1 MTGDGVLVARHEP
14 VIGGT
19 TNVASLAQFANR
31 RTTQQIDGVSYADNW
46 FAEDLSLAELKTLR
60 AIQTRGR
67 STAFDKQFEVPTL
80 AEVIALAKAKS
91 TELGRP
97 IGIYPEVKH
106 ATSMTGVSLAQGR
119 AATYFE
125 DRLLSTLHPAR
136 GLRQQRG
143 RAGVHPELR
152 GRQPA
157 IPQWQDQAQAGA
169 AGRCRRRQRQ
179 RLDVAG
185 GAPAQVCQIPPEF
198 RRNRPQTERKS
209 LILLGS
215 D

>member
-31 RTTQQIDGVSYADNW
+31 RTTQQIDGVSYADNG

-97 IGIYPEVKH
+97 ISIYPEVKH
-106 ATSMTGVSLAQGR
+106 ATYMTGVSLAQGR
-119 AATYFE
+119 AASYFE
-125 DRLLSTLHPAR
+125 DTLLSTLTRPTATAR
-136 GLRQQRG
+136 PRRCSS
-143 RAGVHPELR
+143 RASRSATCNTSMARPSSSWCSWSM
-152 GRQPA
+152 PTTSTPTA
-157 IPQWQDQAQAGA
+157 
-169 AGRCRRRQRQ
+169 RCRWWRPSPS
-179 RLDVAG
+179 LSNSS
-185 GAPAQVCQIPPEF
+185 QIPAESTS
-198 RRNRPQTERKS
+198 NRT
-209 LILLGS
+209 
-215 D
+215 